1 MSKNS
6 RKIHIILSLVLIL
19 GIFLS
24 IPMFAETQD
33 ELKQIFV
40 TREEW
45 NKWINVDGYSDAT
58 SVMGMSEYL
67 KDIENLNQVRLQ
79 EMVKN
84 EFIKRGLKVPTESSG
99 TTP

>member
-1 MSKNS
+1 MNKISK
-6 RKIHIILSLVLIL
+6 KICIILGLVLIL

-45 NKWINVDGYSDAT
+45 DKWINVDGIT
-58 SVMGMSEYL
+58 LGETTMGMSEYL
-67 KDIENLNQVRLQ
+67 GRMEVDAQSRVQVKTIEEYLR
-79 EMVKN
+79 
-84 EFIKRGLKVPTESSG
+84 RGLKLPTEEST

>member
-1 MSKNS
+1 MNKISK
-6 RKIHIILSLVLIL
+6 KICIILGLVLIL

-45 NKWINVDGYSDAT
+45 DKWINVDGITVDGTA
-58 SVMGMSEYL
+58 MGMSEYL
-67 KDIENLNQVRLQ
+67 NRIEVDAQSRVQVKTKEEYLR
-79 EMVKN
+79 
-84 EFIKRGLKVPTESSG
+84 RGLKIPTEESS